1 MTQINIVAS
10 PSAARYHFFMQR
22 RGAVAVLSLLFAA
35 VSGAST
41 IKVSVPKLT
50 FTDEP
55 VAADVVVRVDDS
67 AFRDLDARQ
76 WWKQLD
82 WSLRDSGTKETRTIA
97 PRSLGV
103 VSASKNP
110 IVVGATAQHRGVF
123 RIGRLPAGN
132 YVLRVA
138 HGGIEASDAF
148 AVRSGNE
155 NALVRERYLE
165 READRTNGWDA
176 YKKIQLERAQLAPAR
191 ADIWL
196 NLAARSLESGTLQET
211 TDAYDQAIAVMQKNL
226 ASYVNREPKMAKEA
240 RKRFAIVV
248 ASIHALEAELPY
260 YFANRR
266 RLQVVEEPVDGVM
279 RYVIKE
285 RRGGR
290 VDRVVM
296 PGN

>member
-1 MTQINIVAS
+1 MTQINFVPA
-10 PSAARYHFFMQR
+10 PSGPRYHFFMQR
-22 RGAVAVLSLLFAA
+22 RSVVAVLCALIAA
-35 VSGAST
+35 VAEAST

-50 FTDEP
+50 FADEP
-55 VAADVVVRVDDS
+55 VAADVAVRVDD
-67 AFRDLDARQ
+67 AALRDLDARQ

-82 WSLRDSGTKETRTIA
+82 WSLRDSASNETRTIA

-103 VSASKNP
+103 VSASANP
-110 IVVGATAQHRGVF
+110 MVVGRTVQHRGVF
-123 RIGRLPAGN
+123 RIGNLPAGN

-138 HGGIEASDAF
+138 HGGVEGSYAF
-148 AVRSGNE
+148 AVRQGSE

-165 READRTNGWDA
+165 READRTRDYGV
-176 YKKIQLERAQLAPAR
+176 YRKIQLERAQLAPAR

-196 NLAARSLESGTLQET
+196 NLATRALESGTLQET
-211 TDAYDQAIAVMQKNL
+211 TEAYDQAIDVMEKNL
-226 ASYVNREPKMAKEA
+226 ASYVKREPKMAKEA

-260 YFANRR
+260 YFSNRR

-296 PGN
+296 PAR